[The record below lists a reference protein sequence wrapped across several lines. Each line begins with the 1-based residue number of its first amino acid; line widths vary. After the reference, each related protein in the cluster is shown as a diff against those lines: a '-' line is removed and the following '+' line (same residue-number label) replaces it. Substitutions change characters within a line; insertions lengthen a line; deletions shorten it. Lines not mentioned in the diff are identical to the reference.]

1 MDSQTTVSG
10 VLDAARVVRYIARE
24 RKTQDIMIERS
35 EGDGFLFIATGSCLL
50 RVAESRHYA
59 AYVREGAR
67 SVSLSRDALTPASS
81 DYAAN
86 WQQYMDQFNDEG
98 SVETLVPTR
107 LLARVPQFTGMKKPP
122 LLRMYFQLRGKG
134 EEGSTIWIGLEVAE
148 LFSPNPDELRRFIWQ
163 LSPTGL
169 VRAAGVSGW
178 CALVRPETP
187 HLSPPEWYT
196 LDPLY

>member
-1 MDSQTTVSG
+1 MDSQTSVSG
-10 VLDAARVVRYIARE
+10 VLDATRVVRYIARE

-59 AYVREGAR
+59 AYVQEGAR
-67 SVSLSRDALTPASS
+67 SVSLSRDALTLASS
-81 DYAAN
+81 DYSAN

-98 SVETLVPTR
+98 SVETLLPTR
-107 LLARVPQFTGMKKPP
+107 LLARVPQFVGMKKPP
-122 LLRMYFQLRGKG
+122 LLRMYSQLRGKG
-134 EEGSTIWIGLEVAE
+134 EEGSTVWIGLEVAE
-148 LFSPNPDELRRFIWQ
+148 LFSPNPDDLRRFIWQ

-178 CALVRPETP
+178 CALVRPEAP

-196 LDPLY
+196 LDPFH